1 MWADDI
7 VQIRFYEEMTARQ
20 CIGGVRQQRPGPPR
34 VFERLAGAGGW
45 SIRLLASRKADAGR
59 ESDCRRENW
68 QNRRTERNSDHFN
81 QSGSVNCWRGKPC
94 LVVANA

>member
-20 CIGGVRQQRPGPPR
+20 CIGGVRQRRPGPPR

-59 ESDCRRENW
+59 ESDCRRETS
-68 QNRRTERNSDHFN
+68 QNRRTERYAGHVNRA
-81 QSGSVNCWRGKPC
+81 GSVRCWRGRASW
-94 LVVANA
+94 VAAYA